1 MPKLEFGK
9 AADKGAELVV
19 LLSGKTGAF
28 AVFQAFVL
36 GEGGVEFRL
45 QEEEEEV

>member
-9 AADKGAELVV
+9 TADEGAELVV
-19 LLSGKTGAF
+19 LLGRKTGAF

-36 GEGGVEFRL
+36 SEGGIEFGL
-45 QEEEEEV
+45 QEEEE